1 MDSQLTDWL
10 LIASGALFLI
20 QGVSWLAFS
29 RLTMARIER
38 DIRESGESRP
48 AAWDG
53 IGYRALSYARAIAF
67 PIGFWNSKT
76 DPLIDVMKV
85 RQFATPFDRTLSRVF
100 LISGYTFLVVVIVTA
115 FQIGAW

>member
-1 MDSQLTDWL
+1 MADSFTDGL
-10 LIASGALFLI
+10 LVACGVLFII
-20 QGVSWLAFS
+20 QGACWVAFS

-38 DIRESGESRP
+38 RIRQRGETRP
-48 AAWDG
+48 TAWDG
-53 IGYRALSYARAIAF
+53 LGYRALSYARAIAF

-85 RQFATPFDRTLSRVF
+85 RQFATPLDRILSRVF